1 MAKLSLIERRL
12 RISTGLILASYIF
25 IHLTNHSLGLI
36 SLEAMEVMRRFVTP
50 FWRSWPGGVLLYGS
64 IIIHFV
70 LALMS
75 LYRRTTLRMPAWE
88 LAQLVLGL
96 SIVPLLAGHV
106 AATWGARVL
115 MGFDINYDYALNGI
129 LSNNWILTKQAL
141 LIIVAWSHA
150 VIGLHFFLRL
160 FSWYRDWAVRLYPL
174 IIIMPLLVF
183 LSMLRLGF
191 ELEIWQQLEST
202 DYAVISEIIPSAE
215 GNINEPP
222 TAEQMP
228 ANMVFRDRVLI
239 TFYVLLLLTLLARAA
254 RDNTYKKSA
263 TVTVNHE
270 NGRALKGK
278 PGQSILEIIR
288 YHSIPHASLC
298 GGRGRCTTCRVRVA
312 QGFAQLDKPSKLEQ
326 FALTRIGAAPNVRL
340 ACQTRPQQ
348 DVYVTPLLP
357 ADLGAQSKIATGGVS
372 GEEREVVAMFVDLR
386 GSTKMGELHLPYDVL
401 FLLNRFFVEMAEALI
416 DSNGHYAQFAG
427 DGLMALYGL
436 KRGLKQGCLDALQGA
451 MGMQQRMDQLNQRLA
466 GELKEPLRIGIGIH
480 CGEAIVGT
488 MGPPKSPNYSA
499 IGDCINA
506 AARLEQ
512 KSKVLGCTLLVSDEV
527 VQTAGLAFSQFPT
540 QSVKLRGKQQ
550 SVFVHVIKNPLDLSA
565 SLESTT
571 KGSD

>member
-1 MAKLSLIERRL
+1 MVKLSLIERRL
-12 RISTGLILASYIF
+12 RISTGLILASYIL
-25 IHLTNHSLGLI
+25 IHLTNHILGLI

-64 IIIHFV
+64 IIIHSG

-115 MGFDINYDYALNGI
+115 MGFDVNYDYALNGI
-129 LSNNWILTKQAL
+129 LSNKWILTKQAL

-150 VIGLHFFLRL
+150 VIGLHFFLCL
-160 FSWYRDWAVRLYPL
+160 FTWYQSWAVRLYPL

-191 ELEIWQQLEST
+191 ELEIWPQLEAT
-202 DYAVISEIIPSAE
+202 DYAVVSEIIPLAE
-215 GNINEPP
+215 ENNNEPL
-222 TAEQMP
+222 TTVQMP
-228 ANMVFRDRVLI
+228 ANMVFRDRILI
-239 TFYVLLLLTLLARAA
+239 TFYVLLLLTLLARTA

-278 PGQSILEIIR
+278 PGQTILEIIR

-312 QGFAQLDKPSKLEQ
+312 QGLAQLEKPSKLEQ

-357 ADLGAQSKIATGGVS
+357 ADLGAQSKIASGGVS

-401 FLLNRFFVEMAEALI
+401 FLLNRFFVEMSDALI

-466 GELKEPLRIGIGIH
+466 SELKEPLRIGIGIH

-512 KSKVLGCTLLVSDEV
+512 KSKVLECTLLVSDEV
-527 VQTAGLAFSQFPT
+527 VQTAGLSFSRFPT
-540 QSVKLRGKQQ
+540 RSVSLRGKQQ

-565 SLESTT
+565 SLDFSSDST
-571 KGSD
+571 K